1 MFDMKKNILLF
12 SLSLS
17 VIFGFTGFKNAGLI
31 KDKKGSV
38 KITFVNTVKG
48 IPIEL
53 NTAIYTNPFGE
64 TYSISKFKYYVSHV
78 SMASASGSFTEP
90 ERYHLINESKP
101 EDLSFSMQLNAGDYL
116 SLSFLLGV
124 DSLKNVSG
132 AQTDA
137 LDPLNDMFWTWNS
150 GYIMAKMEGNSPQ
163 SKVVNNKVEFHIG
176 GFSGAYDVLKNIKL
190 DFDTGNTLIVSPQK
204 TSEIIIEA
212 DFDTWWQNPNAI
224 KIAEHP
230 VCTTPSALAMQF
242 ADNYSKM
249 FTIKKVTNN

>member
-1 MFDMKKNILLF
+1 MKKNILLF
-12 SLSLS
+12 SLSLTI
-17 VIFGFTGFKNAGLI
+17 VFGFTGFKNSGII
-31 KDKKGSV
+31 KAKKGSV

-48 IPIEL
+48 KPIEL

-78 SMASASGSFTEP
+78 SITSPNGSFIEP
-90 ERYHLINESKP
+90 ESYHLINESKP
-101 EDLSFSMQLNAGDYL
+101 EDLSFAIELNAGNYQ

-163 SKVVNNKVEFHIG
+163 SKVVNKKVEFHIG
-176 GFSGAYDVLKNIKL
+176 GFSGAYNVLKNIKL
-190 DFDTGNTLIVSPQK
+190 DFSAATTLIISSEK
-204 TSEIIIEA
+204 TSEIVIEA

-224 KIAEHP
+224 KIADHS
-230 VCTTPSALAMQF
+230 VCTTPGALAMQF
-242 ADNYSKM
+242 ADNYAKM